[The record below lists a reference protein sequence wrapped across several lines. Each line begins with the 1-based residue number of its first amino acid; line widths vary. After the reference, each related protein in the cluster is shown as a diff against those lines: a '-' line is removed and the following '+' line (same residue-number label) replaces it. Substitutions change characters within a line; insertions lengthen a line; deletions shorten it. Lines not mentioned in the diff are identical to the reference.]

1 MALLEGLTRS
11 FASLINP
18 KAVPQRPV
26 LVCYFAPPLPLPLA
40 SPLCRYA
47 SRTTASSRL
56 CASRSVISR
65 ADNISLQG
73 DAYHWPTGPKH
84 TLDVQAFDS
93 PLVLPTRGD
102 VHMLT

>member
-1 MALLEGLTRS
+1 MGQHIVLLPPDGRDMTFYERI
-11 FASLINP
+11 APLIG
-18 KAVPQRPV
+18 
-26 LVCYFAPPLPLPLA
+26 
-40 SPLCRYA
+40 
-47 SRTTASSRL
+47 
-56 CASRSVISR
+56 R

-73 DAYHWPTGPKH
+73 DAYYWPTGPKH